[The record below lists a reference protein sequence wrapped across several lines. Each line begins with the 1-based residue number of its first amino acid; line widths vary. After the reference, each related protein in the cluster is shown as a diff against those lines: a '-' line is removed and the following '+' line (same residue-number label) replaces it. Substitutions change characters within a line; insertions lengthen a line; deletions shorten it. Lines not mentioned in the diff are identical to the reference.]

1 MCQLSVDHDK
11 KDRKGGKTVMSKY
24 KHKSILASIIAIIL
38 AIPMIAHAEGGGQF
52 YSAGYFAFIIEA
64 GAVAGVIFA
73 AWVIQVK
80 LGINIPKIIQFPIL
94 WAMCY
99 ILLRVVLQ
107 PPIPFTLL
115 AMYMGVC
122 TMAIMCYV
130 SITTPSWNEFSS
142 PIGYMLRENTGKAKI
157 SRAATFLIL
166 PGLIAAQ
173 TYNQM
178 LPKFGEPI
186 ELRTVHPA
194 PPASINVHKKLVTLQ
209 TAENPFRIGDDGKYL
224 KVGDESQYFG
234 GNSWTGDVPKFLQQ
248 VRQGGQVFFGTAGC
262 FFCHGDNLDGKGP
275 FAFAFNPIPANF
287 SDPGTIS
294 QLQET
299 FVFWRVSKGGPDLPR
314 EGFPWASAMPP
325 WEKHLTTNE
334 IWKVIVFEYWHT
346 GFFPRTWG

>member
-1 MCQLSVDHDK
+1 
-11 KDRKGGKTVMSKY
+11 MSKV
-24 KHKSILASIIAIIL
+24 KRILSLTPLVATVL
-38 AIPMIAHAEGGGQF
+38 AVPVAAWAEGGSQF
-52 YSAGYFAFIIEA
+52 YSAGYFALVIETGLVA
-64 GAVAGVIFA
+64 SAVFL
-73 AWVIQVK
+73 AWLWKEK
-80 LGINIPKIIQFPIL
+80 LGLPLPKLVQAPLL
-94 WAMCY
+94 WIMCY
-99 ILLRVVLQ
+99 IGLRVILQ

-115 AMYMGVC
+115 AIYMGVC
-122 TMAIMCYV
+122 TCGILLYC
-130 SITTPSWNEFSS
+130 SITFESWKSFAG
-142 PIGYMLRENTGKAKI
+142 PIAVMLREDHAKAKLA
-157 SRAATFLIL
+157 RYTTMLVV
-166 PGLIAAQ
+166 PGLIAFQ

-194 PPASINVHKKLVTLQ
+194 PPASINVQKKHFTLQ

-224 KVGDESQYFG
+224 KVGDESKYFG
-234 GNSWTGDVPKFLQQ
+234 GNAWADDAPKFLQQ
-248 VRQGGQVFFGTAGC
+248 VKDGGVVFFGTAGC

-314 EGFPWASAMPP
+314 EGFPWATAMPP
-325 WEKHLTTNE
+325 WEKHLTINE

-346 GFFPRTWG
+346 GFFPRTWE

>member
-1 MCQLSVDHDK
+1 MI
-11 KDRKGGKTVMSKY
+11 KY
-24 KHKSILASIIAIIL
+24 KRLSILASIVAVIL
-38 AIPMIAHAEGGGQF
+38 AVPMIARAGGGGGP
-52 YSAGYFAFIIEA
+52 YSAGFFALVIETGFVLGAIFLAWLVQKKMGIKISTLIKFPFLWFMCLFI
-64 GAVAGVIFA
+64 
-73 AWVIQVK
+73 
-80 LGINIPKIIQFPIL
+80 
-94 WAMCY
+94 
-99 ILLRVVLQ
+99 LRVVLQ
-107 PPIPFTLL
+107 PPIPFSLL

-122 TMAIMCYV
+122 TMGILAYCSMTRPQWE
-130 SITTPSWNEFSS
+130 SFAD
-142 PIGYMLRENTGKAKI
+142 PIGAMLREDHAKAKI
-157 SRAATFLIL
+157 SRYATMLVV
-166 PGLIAAQ
+166 PGLIAFQ

-209 TAENPFRIGDDGKYL
+209 TAENPFRIGDDGNYL
-224 KVGDESQYFG
+224 KVGDESKYFG

-248 VRQGGQVFFGTAGC
+248 VREGGEVFFGTAGC

-275 FAFAFNPIPANF
+275 FSFAFNPIPANF
-287 SDPGTIS
+287 ADPGTIS

-299 FVFWRVSKGGPDLPR
+299 FVFWRVAKGGPDLPR